1 MKRIFCFVLAMIMAF
16 MLCSCSKP
24 AQVTVT
30 AEPSVSPAQETP
42 IATAPPVSDRELVL
56 VQPQDVV
63 VKEHGSCVFVALH
76 REVLEGTWHFV
87 TPSGDMDVVSTD
99 LNIYLPHVGV
109 YCDNFTEMLLTNIVM
124 QLDGCSVYCEFEDGT
139 RTRNAKISIDPY
151 L

>member
-1 MKRIFCFVLAMIMAF
+1 MKRIFCFVLAMIMAVA
-16 MLCSCSKP
+16 LCSCSKP
-24 AQVTVT
+24 VHFIDS
-30 AEPSVSPAQETP
+30 AEVSVAPAQEIS
-42 IATAPPVSDRELVL
+42 IATAPPVSDQELVI

-63 VKEHGSCVFVALH
+63 VKEGGSCAFVALH

-87 TPSGDMDVVSTD
+87 TPSGDMDVVSSD

-109 YCDNFTEMLLTNIVM
+109 YCDSFSEMLLTNIVK